1 MDQSFMK
8 ERSVWPLVI
17 TMALPMVISMLVNS
31 LYNIVDSYFVAKV
44 SEDAIAAISLVFPLQ
59 NLANAV
65 GIGFGVGIN
74 AAVAYYLGSGN
85 RNAADRSAAL
95 GLILSAAHGLILAA
109 ACAACIEPFLKLFT
123 NKESILTYG
132 LEYFYTV
139 IAFSPAFTL
148 SMGFEKILQAVGK
161 MKTTMFCMAIGAVAN
176 IILDPIFISGLGP
189 IPAMGVFGAA
199 LATGIGQVLSLLSYI
214 AVFFFANIPVK
225 LRIGRAG
232 EEKICKKLY
241 LVGIPAALNLALPSF
256 MITALNAILSN
267 FSETYVLILGV
278 YYKLQTFIYFTVS
291 GIVQGIRPLVGYN
304 LGAGLNDR
312 IKKIF
317 GVTLILG
324 LAVMLIGTVLCLA
337 IPNDLMGLFTDNPTT
352 VLKGGT
358 ALRIISAG
366 FILSAFSVVIGG
378 MFEGLGM
385 GIPSLIISLIRYV
398 AIIPVAWLA
407 SLAFA
412 ADGVWNA
419 FWITELI
426 SAVAACLLFYF
437 MYLSKTTTARTL
449 KT

>member
-1 MDQSFMK
+1 M
-8 ERSVWPLVI
+8 
-17 TMALPMVISMLVNS
+17 
-31 LYNIVDSYFVAKV
+31 
-44 SEDAIAAISLVFPLQ
+44 
-59 NLANAV
+59 
-65 GIGFGVGIN
+65 
-74 AAVAYYLGSGN
+74 
-85 RNAADRSAAL
+85 
-95 GLILSAAHGLILAA
+95 
-109 ACAACIEPFLKLFT
+109 
-123 NKESILTYG
+123 
-132 LEYFYTV
+132 
-139 IAFSPAFTL
+139 
-148 SMGFEKILQAVGK
+148 
-161 MKTTMFCMAIGAVAN
+161 
-176 IILDPIFISGLGP
+176 
-189 IPAMGVFGAA
+189 
-199 LATGIGQVLSLLSYI
+199 
-214 AVFFFANIPVK
+214 
-225 LRIGRAG
+225 
-232 EEKICKKLY
+232 
-241 LVGIPAALNLALPSF
+241 
-256 MITALNAILSN
+256 
-267 FSETYVLILGV
+267 
-278 YYKLQTFIYFTVS
+278 QTFIYFTVS

-352 VLKGGT
+352 VSKGST

-426 SAVAACLLFYF
+426 SAVAACMLFYF